1 MTSAGSVVLPL
12 LESVAAL
19 IALKLGASA
28 APARV
33 CGDIAQGSRLS
44 ASHATAHNTSSSA
57 DEAFSGKTEFRRPS
71 RLARMTPARS
81 AEREF
86 GDF

>member
-12 LESVAAL
+12 LVSVAAL

-33 CGDIAQGSRLS
+33 CADMAQESRLS

-57 DEAFSGKTEFRRPS
+57 DEAFSRKNRIS
-71 RLARMTPARS
+71 PAFKVGANDSS
-81 AEREF
+81 AER
-86 GDF
+86 GAGIR